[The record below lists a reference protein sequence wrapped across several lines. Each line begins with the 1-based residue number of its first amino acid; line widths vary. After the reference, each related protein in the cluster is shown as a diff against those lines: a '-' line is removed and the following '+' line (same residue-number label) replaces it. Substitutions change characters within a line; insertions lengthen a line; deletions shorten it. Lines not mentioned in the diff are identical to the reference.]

1 MSHKKGGTQL
11 PRAKKKKKKTT
22 QKTVT
27 EAKISLNAQILE
39 KLIEGVQ
46 LGDLQQ
52 LIESWGYNIQET
64 EGIKQ
69 NIDLLKALNINAFSK
84 SQFAD
89 LWALKALK
97 GKTWKKYKVVDPL
110 PSRLGLTT
118 LKKGLKT
125 ALNSEDLDKKY
136 TPQVFKINPN
146 LFHIVLEFINKPFLV
161 ENGSAFSYKL
171 IEPIT
176 RISSILDRNEEM
188 VYIETGDG
196 KNLVDSRNFKILEN
210 VLKKTLRTSFERAKV
225 RPFELKEIAD
235 KSSKSWKKV
244 VFVTPREISGIEGV
258 DRITVEG
265 KDVVFGL
272 KDIASRHEVNL
283 EKVGAWSIIENDE
296 FLLSLDGRVKKLSLF
311 NKE

>member
-1 MSHKKGGTQL
+1 L

-27 EAKISLNAQILE
+27 EKKIPVNPQILE

-46 LGDLQQ
+46 LGDLKQ
-52 LIESWGYNIQET
+52 LVKSWGYNIKEN
-64 EGIKQ
+64 EGLKQ
-69 NIDLLKALNINAFSK
+69 NIDLLNALEINAFSK

-89 LWALKALK
+89 IWALKALK
-97 GKTWKKYKVVDPL
+97 GKIWKKFKVTDPL
-110 PSRLGLTT
+110 PARLGLKT
-118 LKKGLKT
+118 LRKGLKT
-125 ALNSEDLDKKY
+125 ALNSENVDKKY
-136 TPQVFKINPN
+136 ISHVFKLNTN
-146 LFHIVLEFINKPFLV
+146 LFHIVLEFNDTPFLV
-161 ENGSAFSYKL
+161 ENEKAFSYQL
-171 IEPIT
+171 IKPIS
-176 RISSILDRNEEM
+176 RISSILDRDEGI
-188 VYIETGDG
+188 VYIEAGDG
-196 KNLVDSRNFKILEN
+196 RNLINSKNFEILEN
-210 VLKKTLRTSFERAKV
+210 ILKKTLKTSFERVRV

-235 KSSKSWKKV
+235 KSSKHWKKV

-296 FLLSLDGRVKKLSLF
+296 LLLSLDGRVKKLSLLD
-311 NKE
+311 KE

>member
-1 MSHKKGGTQL
+1 M
-11 PRAKKKKKKTT
+11 PRAKKKKRKTT
-22 QKTVT
+22 QKKVT
-27 EAKISLNAQILE
+27 EKKISVNPQILE

-52 LIESWGYNIQET
+52 LVESWGYKIQKNE
-64 EGIKQ
+64 EIKQ
-69 NIDLLKALNINAFSK
+69 NIDLMNTLNIKAFSR

-97 GKTWKKYKVVDPL
+97 GKIWKKYKVVDPL
-110 PSRLGLTT
+110 PPRLGLTT

-125 ALNSEDLDKKY
+125 VLNSEDLDKKY
-136 TPQVFKINPN
+136 ISHIFKLNPN
-146 LFHIVLEFINKPFLV
+146 MFHIVLEFTDKPFLV
-161 ENGSAFSYKL
+161 ENGKAFSYQL
-171 IEPIT
+171 IKPIT
-176 RISSILDRNEEM
+176 RISSILDRNENM
-188 VYIETGDG
+188 VYIETSNG
-196 KNLVDSRNFKILEN
+196 KNLVDLKNFEILEN
-210 VLKKTLRTSFERAKV
+210 VLKKTLKTTFERSRV

-235 KSSKSWKKV
+235 KSSKSLKKV

-265 KDVVFGL
+265 ENVVFGL

-283 EKVGAWSIIENDE
+283 EKVGAWSMIENDE
-296 FLLSLDGRVKKLSLF
+296 LLLSLDGRVKKLSLL

>member
-1 MSHKKGGTQL
+1 L

-27 EAKISLNAQILE
+27 EEKISVNPQILE
-39 KLIEGVQ
+39 KLFEGVQ

-52 LIESWGYNIQET
+52 LVESWGYNIQKNE
-64 EGIKQ
+64 EIKQ
-69 NIDLLKALNINAFSK
+69 NIDLLNSLNIKAFSR

-97 GKTWKKYKVVDPL
+97 GKIWKKYKLADPL
-110 PSRLGLTT
+110 PPRLGIAT
-118 LKKGLKT
+118 LKKRLKT
-125 ALNSEDLDKKY
+125 ALNSEDIDKKY
-136 TPQVFKINPN
+136 ISHIFKLNPD
-146 LFHIVLEFINKPFLV
+146 LFHIVLEFIDKPFLV
-161 ENGSAFSYKL
+161 ENGKAFSYQL
-171 IEPIT
+171 IKPIT
-176 RISSILDRNEEM
+176 RISSILDRNENM
-188 VYIETGDG
+188 VYIETSDE
-196 KNLVDSRNFKILEN
+196 KNLVDLKNFEFLEN
-210 VLKKTLRTSFERAKV
+210 ALKKTLKTSFERARV

-235 KSSKSWKKV
+235 KSSKRLKKV

-265 KDVVFGL
+265 EDVVFGL

-283 EKVGAWSIIENDE
+283 EKVGAWSMIENDE
-296 FLLSLDGRVKKLSLF
+296 LLLSLDGRVKKLSLL

>member
-1 MSHKKGGTQL
+1 L

-27 EAKISLNAQILE
+27 EEKISVNPQILE

-52 LIESWGYNIQET
+52 LIESWGYNIQKNE
-64 EGIKQ
+64 EIKQ
-69 NIDLLKALNINAFSK
+69 NIDLLNSLNIKAFSR

-97 GKTWKKYKVVDPL
+97 GKIWKKYKLADPL
-110 PSRLGLTT
+110 PPRLGIAT
-118 LKKGLKT
+118 LKKRLKT
-125 ALNSEDLDKKY
+125 ALNSEDIDKKY
-136 TPQVFKINPN
+136 ISHIFKLNPD
-146 LFHIVLEFINKPFLV
+146 LFHIVLEFIDKPFLV
-161 ENGSAFSYKL
+161 ENGKAFSYQ
-171 IEPIT
+171 
-176 RISSILDRNEEM
+176 
-188 VYIETGDG
+188 
-196 KNLVDSRNFKILEN
+196 LVDLKNFEILEN
-210 VLKKTLRTSFERAKV
+210 TLKKTLKTSFERARV

-235 KSSKSWKKV
+235 KSSKRLKKV

-265 KDVVFGL
+265 EDVVFGL

-283 EKVGAWSIIENDE
+283 EKVGAWSMIENDE
-296 FLLSLDGRVKKLSLF
+296 LLLSLDGRVKKLSLL

>member
-1 MSHKKGGTQL
+1 L

-27 EAKISLNAQILE
+27 EEKISVNPQILE
-39 KLIEGVQ
+39 KLFEGVQ

-52 LIESWGYNIQET
+52 LVESWGYNIQKNE
-64 EGIKQ
+64 EIKQ
-69 NIDLLKALNINAFSK
+69 NIDLLNSLNIKAFSR

-97 GKTWKKYKVVDPL
+97 GKIWKKYKLADPL
-110 PSRLGLTT
+110 PPRLGIAT

-125 ALNSEDLDKKY
+125 ALKSEDIGKKY
-136 TPQVFKINPN
+136 ISHIFKLNPD
-146 LFHIVLEFINKPFLV
+146 LFHIVLEFIDKPFLV
-161 ENGSAFSYKL
+161 ENGKAFSYQL
-171 IEPIT
+171 IKPIT
-176 RISSILDRNEEM
+176 RISSILDRTENM
-188 VYIETGDG
+188 VYIETSDE
-196 KNLVDSRNFKILEN
+196 KNLVDLKNFEILEN
-210 VLKKTLRTSFERAKV
+210 TLKKTLKTSFERARV

-235 KSSKSWKKV
+235 KSSKRLKKV

-258 DRITVEG
+258 DRITIEG

-283 EKVGAWSIIENDE
+283 EKVGAWSMIENDE
-296 FLLSLDGRVKKLSLF
+296 LLLSLDGRVKKLSLL

>member
-22 QKTVT
+22 RKKVA
-27 EAKISLNAQILE
+27 EISVNAKVLE

-52 LIESWGYNIQET
+52 LVESWGYNIKEN
-64 EGIKQ
+64 EKIKQ
-69 NIDLLKALNINAFSK
+69 NIDLLNALNINAFSR

-89 LWALKALK
+89 LWALKSLK
-97 GKTWKKYKVVDPL
+97 GKVWKKYKVIDPL
-110 PSRLGLTT
+110 PARLGITT

-125 ALNSEDLDKKY
+125 ALKSEDADKKY
-136 TPQVFKINPN
+136 TPQVFKISRD
-146 LFHIVLEFINKPFLV
+146 LFHIVLEFIDKPFLV
-161 ENGSAFSYKL
+161 ENGSAFSYQL
-171 IEPIT
+171 IEPIK
-176 RISSILDRNEEM
+176 RISSILDRNEEI
-188 VYIETGDG
+188 VYIETNDG
-196 KNLVDSRNFKILEN
+196 KNLVDSRNFEILEN
-210 VLKKTLRTSFERAKV
+210 VLKKTLKTSFERVKV

-296 FLLSLDGRVKKLSLF
+296 LLLSLDGRVKKLSFL